1 MQRDDIIRLRHMLD
15 AAQEA
20 ISFARGKKRKDLEHE
35 RMPDPIYME
44 GGKIKVVYRIQ

>member
-20 ISFARGKKRKDLEHE
+20 ISFARGKKREDIDHE
-35 RMPDPIYME
+35 RMLNPICVE
-44 GGKIKVVYRIQ
+44 GEKTKAVYGIQ